1 MPSLTDEQPEIR
13 TSDDEKILHQQFV
26 RAVSSFE
33 GIILSQIEMKNILA
47 ARLNH
52 SIQAGLIIL
61 GLIAISILILLL
73 TLSTQVKKIS
83 SVVNDMNTNF
93 TLVSGQMS
101 RMQTY
106 IESME
111 KRVSLLNDIEQQT
124 GVMDDHMTQV
134 VQDMQT
140 MTTTV
145 DGISTSVNGVR
156 NNVSNISVTVDHM
169 DFEINRMSHD
179 IDRMSKP
186 ARRMNDIFPF
196 P

>member
-13 TSDDEKILHQQFV
+13 TSDDEEILHQQFV

-111 KRVSLLNDIEQQT
+111 KRVSLLNDIEKQT
-124 GVMDDHMTQV
+124 GVMDEHMTQV

-140 MTTTV
+140 MTATV

>member
-1 MPSLTDEQPEIR
+1 MSEELPEIK
-13 TSDDEKILHQQFV
+13 TSDDEEILHQQFV

-73 TLSTQVKKIS
+73 TLSTQVNKIS
-83 SVVNDMNTNF
+83 GVVNEMNNNF
-93 TLVSGQMS
+93 TLVSQQMN
-101 RMQTY
+101 RMRSY
-106 IESME
+106 IDSME
-111 KRVSLLNDIEQQT
+111 QRVSLLDEIQQQT
-124 GVMDDHMTQV
+124 TVMDVEMLKIV
-134 VQDMQT
+134 EDMKT
-140 MTTTV
+140 MTATV
-145 DGISTSVNGVR
+145 GGISTSVHGVR
-156 NNVSNISVTVDHM
+156 NNVSNISVAVDHM

-186 ARRMNDIFPF
+186 ARRMNDMFPF